1 MNYWAGV
8 GDTLKGNHTGVN
20 CIHIMI
26 LCNAR
31 SKAQISFRR
40 IPSPC
45 VVVALQRQSPNPQE
59 IKQTATGTPIAN
71 TELLSQQLIGES
83 LMPKRLFILASTA
96 LLLCLSCPAS
106 QAQQRN
112 ISDDTKVPTYEIGGQ
127 IFSFNGHDLGFGWG
141 AGGRF
146 TYNLNNLV
154 ALDSEV
160 NFFLPDEGPAYA
172 TQGLFGIKAGKRT
185 KYFGVFAKAR
195 PGFQTNFV
203 VNDREQARF
212 ALDVGGV
219 AEFYP
224 NRHLALR
231 FDAGDVIIP
240 FGNNVVG
247 QGLFAQR
254 LGTTHNFQYSL
265 GVAVRF

>member
-1 MNYWAGV
+1 M
-8 GDTLKGNHTGVN
+8 LS
-20 CIHIMI
+20 
-26 LCNAR
+26 L
-31 SKAQISFRR
+31 F
-40 IPSPC
+40 
-45 VVVALQRQSPNPQE
+45 
-59 IKQTATGTPIAN
+59 
-71 TELLSQQLIGES
+71 SQQPIGELFMRKRF
-83 LMPKRLFILASTA
+83 LMVAMSA
-96 LLLCLSCPAS
+96 LLLSLSSLIS
-106 QAQQRN
+106 QAQTKN
-112 ISDDTKVPTYEIGGQ
+112 VSDNERAPAYEIGGQ
-127 IFSFNGHDLGFGWG
+127 IFSFGGSDLGFGWG

-146 TYNLNNLV
+146 SYNLNNHI

-185 KYFGVFAKAR
+185 RYFGIFAKAR
-195 PGFQTNFV
+195 PGFQTNLTGS
-203 VNDREQARF
+203 DDDKPRL

-224 NRHLALR
+224 NRHVVLR

-240 FGNNVVG
+240 YGNQVIG

-265 GVAVRF
+265 GVGVRF